1 MYEKSR
7 STGLA
12 PLAGYAT
19 CGQSRDSHGILG
31 QATTAHRI
39 TRQFPCADTA
49 ALQID
54 VKVEWRDYTPSVRIV
69 GLRDAR
75 VIVALIVDPME
86 NDKGEITVLL
96 QRISAGDSEA
106 TEKLAE
112 AVYADLRRI
121 ARNMMGRQGSDHSLQ
136 PTAIAGEAYLAL
148 VDHHA
153 RTFENRA
160 HFFAVA
166 AKAMRRILVD
176 YARRKRAT
184 KRGGQFQRVELEN
197 IPGLPNSS
205 EDLIALD
212 EALDHLAKIDNRQS
226 RIVEMRFFGGLT
238 EEQTA
243 QVLGLSHSTIRRE
256 WLVARSWLYAQ
267 LTRRA
272 E

>member
-1 MYEKSR
+1 MEK
-7 STGLA
+7 
-12 PLAGYAT
+12 
-19 CGQSRDSHGILG
+19 
-31 QATTAHRI
+31 
-39 TRQFPCADTA
+39 
-49 ALQID
+49 
-54 VKVEWRDYTPSVRIV
+54 
-69 GLRDAR
+69 
-75 VIVALIVDPME
+75 
-86 NDKGEITVLL
+86 DKGEITLL
-96 QRISAGDSEA
+96 LRRISAGDSEA
-106 TEKLAE
+106 SERLAE

-121 ARNMMGRQGSDHSLQ
+121 ARNMMVRQRSDHTLQ

-148 VDHHA
+148 VDHNA

-176 YARRKRAT
+176 YARRRGAT
-184 KRGGQFQRVELEN
+184 KRGGQFQRVELDN
-197 IPGLPNSS
+197 VPGLLDSN

-212 EALDHLAKIDNRQS
+212 EALDHLAKIDKRQS
-226 RIVEMRFFGGLT
+226 RIVEMRFFGGLS

-243 QVLGLSHSTIRRE
+243 QVLGLSQSTIRRE